1 MVVGPVTPA
10 PGVSKRLSQALES
23 EPKYDQLLFHQ
34 GDLGVSARRGC
45 VKWRTA
51 GGRAM
56 LLVLPDARV
65 PEYSLSITIASEPM
79 WSFLD
84 ESKLSELTAAFAGLL
99 SVNLT
104 ASTAV
109 RSFTSL
115 GVLILVQVRE

>member
-34 GDLGVSARRGC
+34 GVSPRRGC

-56 LLVLPDARV
+56 HLVLPDARV
-65 PEYSLSITIASEPM
+65 PEVGASEWRCRLQAHVQIHGRP
-79 WSFLD
+79 
-84 ESKLSELTAAFAGLL
+84 LSACAL
-99 SVNLT
+99 
-104 ASTAV
+104 AV
-109 RSFTSL
+109 HVGDACPRGCVCRRL
-115 GVLILVQVRE
+115 